1 MPNQPQPPD
10 PDSPKPHPHHPPTT
24 DATTTT
30 ATTAPPRLATPPPSS
45 SAPCNDQSTPHHNHQ
60 DRPPSATAPEQIA
73 APATHVDDEA
83 GMGNKAS
90 TAHAVGG
97 SGEVSAEVREE
108 LQQQQGGEMEVEEP
122 LLPLRPPFL
131 PFGAGGEEDVV
142 MEDVGGGE
150 GLGEVENA
158 GGRRG
163 VGAEERSGDE
173 VEFVEERPKETG
185 KKGSSGGPDMQ
196 IMGVRSSRLKIVPPP
211 MKTTPRTNI
220 RQKNPWTVESR
231 SGTGWPVEKKDP
243 RQQQEPMSPMRG
255 MGVVAENSGS
265 AERGRTG
272 LRAVESAS
280 TASSTPVGSRAV
292 TPVPSNRP
300 AKRPREPSV
309 PSTSRQ
315 VEKKV
320 MLDDPRLALL
330 DKALPRTKDF
340 VPMLERLLEDAKTQN
355 RDIHDYKTRVS
366 LLQAE
371 KNRKQKIID
380 SFNSGN
386 AVSIELQA
394 QSDKFASLLQRK
406 TEQLGRKDEELAEM
420 SQKRTEWKK
429 RYLELKKDAEA
440 EGKSVGRLGSAK
452 DRLQEKVESLE
463 ETARSLS
470 NDKKA
475 MSKEFTAKRNEA
487 ESLNRKLGSTEK
499 KLEKAKKKIAD
510 LEEDVEGWKEELSNS
525 QKILKEERSERKKEH
540 SGLNQEIKELN
551 REDKKKGGTIEVL
564 RKKLNDTEAR
574 LKNAKDKKGYCDLC
588 GNRVFQLFLH
598 FAFQFCEDY
607 QHDKSTSPAQLQN
620 IIEMAQKKFSEL
632 SDMRNKGKN
641 HVLRNPRL
649 YEIKDEAPK
658 ASTINNSGL
667 VAEAAKDGLCEMC
680 SNDEVAKALYW
691 VVEACQNP
699 ENSEFWHPELVRH
712 MYAWHDSFPKI
723 VERCE
728 AGCQL
733 VRPANQSTDEETEEE
748 QAEGNNDE
756 VHMEAEDPV
765 KSKMPHEEYYILLV
779 RVQQTLQVFAD
790 LNMPLLE
797 LGGAYKDF
805 KGKVDKRKE
814 DGASK
819 FSFQD
824 RLDGGKLLLE
834 ERVKYWA
841 DMTDD
846 RRVESGESVDHTPM
860 SVKPP
865 ANLVKL
871 LKELEEKKNEL
882 AGVLA
887 RAAESRESRASFD
900 QFMGEVEDSAYT
912 SLAEEYGVPFSHTGV
927 PLVRQKLS
935 HLPTQIQATPERP
948 RLQHTQPEQ
957 KVDDEKRDG
966 EDGAGFSR
974 ATSLGSSSMKGV
986 CSPQKCSSP
995 LLQELTDGMAK
1006 EIDCDYDGTQPR
1018 DEEFNGSQQTIGLL
1032 RRLGGVSE

>member
-10 PDSPKPHPHHPPTT
+10 PDPPKRHPHHPATT
-24 DATTTT
+24 DAVITT
-30 ATTAPPRLATPPPSS
+30 ALPSPATPPPSS
-45 SAPCNDQSTPHHNHQ
+45 SAPRNDQPTPHHNHQ

-90 TAHAVGG
+90 TARAIGG
-97 SGEVSAEVREE
+97 SRDASAEVREE
-108 LQQQQGGEMEVEEP
+108 RQQRGEEMEGEEP
-122 LLPLRPPFL
+122 LIPLRPPFL
-131 PFGAGGEEDVV
+131 PFGAGGEEGDVLV
-142 MEDVGGGE
+142 EGGGGGERVGGG
-150 GLGEVENA
+150 ENA

-163 VGAEERSGDE
+163 AGAEERSGDE
-173 VEFVEERPKETG
+173 VEFVEERPKEAG
-185 KKGSSGGPDMQ
+185 KKSSSGGPDVQ
-196 IMGVRSSRLKIVPPP
+196 IMGVRNARLRTAATT
-211 MKTTPRTNI
+211 TTPRTNI

-231 SGTGWPVEKKDP
+231 SGVGWKKKKKDP
-243 RQQQEPMSPMRG
+243 RRQQEKMSTMRG
-255 MGVVAENSGS
+255 MGIVFEDSGS
-265 AERGRTG
+265 AERGG
-272 LRAVESAS
+272 AVSRAVDSAS

-309 PSTSRQ
+309 PSASGPL
-315 VEKKV
+315 EKKV

-340 VPMLERLLEDAKTQN
+340 VPTLERLLEDAKTQN

-371 KNRKQKIID
+371 NNRKQKIID

-386 AVSIELQA
+386 AVSVELQA

-406 TEQLGRKDEELAEM
+406 TEQLGKKDEELAEM
-420 SQKRTEWKK
+420 SRKRTEWKK
-429 RYLELKKDAEA
+429 QYLELKKGAEA
-440 EGKSVGRLGSAK
+440 EWKSVGRLGSVK

-475 MSKEFTAKRNEA
+475 MSKEYTAKRNEA

-588 GNRVFQLFLH
+588 GNMVFHLFLH

-607 QHDKSTSPAQLQN
+607 QHDNSTSPAQLQK

-632 SDMRNKGKN
+632 SDLRNKGKN

-649 YEIKDEAPK
+649 YEIKDEPPK
-658 ASTINNSGL
+658 ASTVNNSGL

-733 VRPANQSTDEETEEE
+733 VRPANQNTDEETEEE

-756 VHMEAEDPV
+756 VHMEAEEPV
-765 KSKMPHEEYYILLV
+765 KSKVPHEEYYILLL

-814 DGASK
+814 DGGGK
-819 FSFQD
+819 FGFQD

-834 ERVKYWA
+834 ERVKCWA

-846 RRVESGESVDHTPM
+846 RRVESGERVDHTPM

-871 LKELEEKKNEL
+871 LKELEQKKNEL

-887 RAAESRESRASFD
+887 RAAESREGRASFD
-900 QFMGEVEDSAYT
+900 QFMGEVKDPACT
-912 SLAEEYGVPFSHTGV
+912 SLAEKYGVPCSHTGV

-974 ATSLGSSSMKGV
+974 ATSLGSS
-986 CSPQKCSSP
+986 
-995 LLQELTDGMAK
+995 
-1006 EIDCDYDGTQPR
+1006 
-1018 DEEFNGSQQTIGLL
+1018 
-1032 RRLGGVSE
+1032 